1 MQNGHKV
8 VPSATHFKSVDPM
21 EPTASNPIS
30 QRSLYSRLSLFYFF
44 YYGALGVFVPYWTV
58 YLKEEG
64 GFSAAE
70 IGELMAVFMIT
81 KMISPFIWGWL
92 TDISGSRVRMIRLAC
107 LLTIPLFATV
117 YFSSSYWSMF
127 LAIFLFSFFWNASM
141 PQFEALT
148 LNHLGAQSS
157 RYSQIRL
164 WGSIGFVVLTLLV
177 PVLIE
182 ASDENR
188 IVDAMLVTFVL
199 LWFVAWLV
207 PDKPQ
212 VVTEESKRTLW
223 SVVRKPVVWVF
234 LLACMLQT
242 ASHGAYYTFFS
253 IYLDEHGYS
262 RVFTGWMWALGVT
275 AEVVLFIFLH
285 RIIPVVGASR
295 LFIIALFLT
304 VIRWVMLGAMVD
316 SMTALIIGQILH
328 AATFGLFHATA
339 IHLIH
344 HHFTGRLQGRG
355 QALYAG
361 LNAGL
366 GGAIGGLLSGYAWDG
381 LGNEMTFYISA
392 SMAAVAGVLS
402 WFFVRETAKSI

>member
-1 MQNGHKV
+1 
-8 VPSATHFKSVDPM
+8 M
-21 EPTASNPIS
+21 EPIAPNQIS

-64 GFSAAE
+64 GFSSAE
-70 IGELMAVFMIT
+70 IGELMAVFMLT

-92 TDISGSRVRMIRLAC
+92 TDLNGSRVRMIRLAC

-117 YFSSSYWSMF
+117 YFSSGYWSMF
-127 LAIFLFSFFWNASM
+127 MAIFMFSFFWNASM

-177 PVLIE
+177 PMLIE
-182 ASDENR
+182 ASDESR
-188 IVDAMLVTFVL
+188 VVDAMLVTFVL

-207 PDKPQ
+207 PDKAQ
-212 VVTEESKRTLW
+212 VVKEESERSLW
-223 SVVRKPVVWVF
+223 SVVKKPVVWVF

-242 ASHGAYYTFFS
+242 ASHGTYYTFFS
-253 IYLDEHGYS
+253 IYLDDHGYS
-262 RVFTGWMWALGVT
+262 RLFTGWMWALGVA

-285 RIIPVVGASR
+285 RIIPVFGVSR

-304 VIRWVMLGAMVD
+304 VIRWVLLGAMVD
-316 SMTALIIGQILH
+316 SMIALVISQLLH
-328 AATFGLFHATA
+328 AVTFGLFHVTA
-339 IHLIH
+339 IQLIH

-366 GGAIGGLLSGYAWDG
+366 GGAIGGLLSGYAWDD
-381 LGNEMTFYISA
+381 LGNENTFYISA
-392 SMAAVAGVLS
+392 AMSTVAGVLS
-402 WFFVRETAKSI
+402 WIYVREAVEKA

>member
-1 MQNGHKV
+1 
-8 VPSATHFKSVDPM
+8 M
-21 EPTASNPIS
+21 ESTALNQVT

-58 YLKEEG
+58 YLKEDG

-70 IGELMAVFMIT
+70 IGELMAAFMVT
-81 KMISPFIWGWL
+81 KMISPFIWGWV
-92 TDISGSRVRMIRLAC
+92 TDNSSSRVRMIRLAC
-107 LLTIPLFATV
+107 FLTIPLFSTV
-117 YFSSSYWSMF
+117 YISSGYWSMM
-127 LAIFLFSFFWNASM
+127 LAIFMFSFFWNASM

-148 LNHLGAQSS
+148 LNHLGAKSD
-157 RYSQIRL
+157 RYSQVRL

-182 ASDENR
+182 ASDTGR
-188 IVDAMLVTFVL
+188 VVDVMLVTFVL
-199 LWFVAWLV
+199 LWLVSWLV
-207 PDKPQ
+207 PDKKQ
-212 VVTEESKRTLW
+212 VVKEESQRTLW
-223 SVVRKPVVWVF
+223 SVVKKPVVWVF

-253 IYLDEHGYS
+253 IYLDDHGYS
-262 RVFTGWMWALGVT
+262 RIFTGWMWALGVA

-304 VIRWVMLGAMVD
+304 MVRWVMLGAMVD
-316 SMTALIIGQILH
+316 SMPALVIGQIMH

-344 HHFTGRLQGRG
+344 RHFTGRLQGRG

-366 GGAIGGLLSGYAWDG
+366 GGAVGGLLSGYAWDG
-381 LGNEMTFYISA
+381 IGNEMTFYVSA
-392 SMAAVAGVLS
+392 LMAAIAGILS
-402 WFFVRETAKSI
+402 WFFVRESAEEV